1 MRYNFLQNVHLALDF
16 NVSVLLK
23 KLNSNFETIWVTNA
37 TDWTSLHSAFM
48 KVSTENKKNV
58 DMFFF

>member
-1 MRYNFLQNVHLALDF
+1 MRYNFLQNIHLALDF

-23 KLNSNFETIWVTNA
+23 KLNSNFQTIWVTIE
-37 TDWTSLHSAFM
+37 TDWTSLRRAFM

-58 DMFFF
+58 F